1 MSRTRPLLA
10 LVAAVALMLSVAAC
24 GSSSSDAGS
33 PSTTRAPAGTS
44 TTVASSAAPIEILV
58 SNDDG
63 YSAKGID
70 TLVEALRKEKGVKV
84 TVVAPNVDRSGTGGK
99 TSDGQVEVAD
109 VKTISGYP
117 AKSVSGYPADAV
129 DVAMNQLGIQP
140 DVIIAGINMGPNVGP
155 SVDISGTVGAAR
167 AAVENGVPA
176 LATSQGLG
184 TVVDFDAAVPFIL
197 DWLHQHRAAI
207 AAGKEPVAVT
217 NLNVP
222 SCDTGKIRGL
232 EETTADLKG
241 DFGAALAKQD
251 CTSTAA
257 ASSLQGDVELF
268 TNGFATITPVAAR
281 PAS

>member
-1 MSRTRPLLA
+1 MFRTRPLV
-10 LVAAVALMLSVAAC
+10 LVAVALTVVLAAC
-24 GSSSSDAGS
+24 GSSSSDADKTTATQAS
-33 PSTTRAPAGTS
+33 SSSTTSGAASNAPLK
-44 TTVASSAAPIEILV
+44 ILV

-70 TLVEALRKEKGVKV
+70 TLVEALRQEKGVTV
-84 TVVAPNVDRSGTGGK
+84 SVVAPNVNRSGSGGK
-99 TSDGQVEVAD
+99 TEDGAVKVTD

-129 DVAMNQLGIQP
+129 NIAMNQLDIQP
-140 DVIIAGINMGPNVGP
+140 DVVITGINLGPNLGP
-155 SVDISGTVGAAR
+155 AVDLSGTVGAAR

-176 LATSQGLG
+176 LATSQGLA
-184 TVVDFDAAVPFIL
+184 TVVDYDAALPFIL
-197 DWLHQHRAAI
+197 DWLKEHRAAI

-222 SCDTGKIRGL
+222 SCDTGKVRGL

-241 DFGAALAKQD
+241 DLGAATAKQD

-257 ASSLQGDVELF
+257 ADTLKNDVDLF
-268 TNGFATITPVAAR
+268 LNGFATITPVPAKPAA
-281 PAS
+281 

>member
-1 MSRTRPLLA
+1 MSRTRPLPVL
-10 LVAAVALMLSVAAC
+10 LVAVALALGLAAC
-24 GSSSSDAGS
+24 GSSSSDAS
-33 PSTTRAPAGTS
+33 DKTATDKADATTT
-44 TTVASSAAPIEILV
+44 TTVASAAPIEILV

-70 TLVEALRKEKGVKV
+70 TLVEALRQEKGVKV
-84 TVVAPNVDRSGTGGK
+84 TVVAPNVNRSGSGGK
-99 TSDGQVEVAD
+99 TSDGEVKVAD

-129 DVAMNQLGIQP
+129 NVAMNQLDIQP
-140 DVIIAGINMGPNVGP
+140 DVVITGINEGQNVGP
-155 SVDISGTVGAAR
+155 AVDISGTVGAAR

-176 LATSQGLG
+176 LATSQGTG
-184 TVVDFDAAVPFIL
+184 TVVDYQSALPFIL
-197 DWLHQHRAAI
+197 DWLHEHRAAI

-217 NLNVP
+217 SINVP
-222 SCDTGKIRGL
+222 SCDEGKVRGL
-232 EETTADLKG
+232 EKTTADLGG

-257 ASSLQGDVELF
+257 ASSLDGDVELF
-268 TNGFATITPVAAR
+268 TNGFATITPVAAQ

>member
-1 MSRTRPLLA
+1 MSRHRPLLA
-10 LVAAVALMLSVAAC
+10 LAVATALSLSVAAC
-24 GSSSSDAGS
+24 GSSSSDADS
-33 PSTTRAPAGTS
+33 PSTTKATSGAS
-44 TTVASSAAPIEILV
+44 TTVAASAAPIEILV

-84 TVVAPNVDRSGTGGK
+84 TVVAPNVNRSGSGGK
-99 TSDGQVEVAD
+99 TSDGEVKVVD

-129 DVAMNQLGIQP
+129 NVAMNQLDIQP
-140 DVIIAGINMGPNVGP
+140 DVVITGINEGQNVGP
-155 SVDISGTVGAAR
+155 AVDISGTVGAAR

-176 LATSQGLG
+176 LATSQGTG
-184 TVVDFDAAVPFIL
+184 TVVDYQAALPFIL
-197 DWLHQHRAAI
+197 DWLHEHRAAI

-217 NLNVP
+217 SINVP
-222 SCDTGKIRGL
+222 SCDTGKVRGL
-232 EETTADLKG
+232 EKTTADLGG

-257 ASSLQGDVELF
+257 ASSLNKDVELF
-268 TNGFATITPVAAR
+268 TNGFATITPVAAQ